1 MTATHREI
9 RLGNFLE
16 FWKLFRTGQF
26 IHYAALAEDWFEN
39 TSQPVG
45 PPPDVI
51 QPNTRLS
58 FEEAIYRVA
67 EIYEFLARLV
77 GAGLYEGSVGVR
89 IELHNL
95 KGREI
100 WIQSRHRGHFPH
112 PQHHRPGS
120 EVVLDE
126 RLEVGKVVANP
137 SAFAAAH
144 LQRIFRSFGFSPSLE
159 QMNAE
164 VERARSVVPTTNW
177 FPLAP
182 ECPVASNNAAPGW
195 LRKYRHMVYT
205 NARNWIL
212 PIEPGH
218 PLPRR
223 EGGQRTWYPP
233 IRPPLRTRPVGYKSG
248 TWRRPGR
255 SSLEVS
261 ECR

>member
-1 MTATHREI
+1 MTSEMVDLIRTRGYWRINFRPERFTHQFNSAADCLRVVESCAVRIRGWEYPAILKGSRSVKELYADDGYAQEI

-45 PPPDVI
+45 PPPDMI

-112 PQHHRPGS
+112 PHTTAGS
-120 EVVLDE
+120 AVVLDE

-164 VERARSVVPTTNW
+164 VERARS
-177 FPLAP
+177 
-182 ECPVASNNAAPGW
+182 
-195 LRKYRHMVYT
+195 
-205 NARNWIL
+205 
-212 PIEPGH
+212 
-218 PLPRR
+218 
-223 EGGQRTWYPP
+223 
-233 IRPPLRTRPVGYKSG
+233 
-248 TWRRPGR
+248 GR
-255 SSLEVS
+255 GL
-261 ECR
+261 